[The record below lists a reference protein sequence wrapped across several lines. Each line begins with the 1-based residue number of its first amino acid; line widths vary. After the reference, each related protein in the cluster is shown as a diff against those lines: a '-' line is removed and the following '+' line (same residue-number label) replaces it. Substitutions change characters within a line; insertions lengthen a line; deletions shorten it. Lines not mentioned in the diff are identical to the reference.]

1 MHVRQMRKP
10 QAATLHCP
18 HKHTGLKGGKENISD
33 VDCCI
38 TRLRCTVRD
47 SSKVDQALLK
57 ATGASGVLCKGQ
69 GVQVVYGPKVS
80 VIKSELE
87 AYLSSDASNHI
98 VPTTTTSSD
107 ASNHIAPTTTTSPAT
122 SFTVYSPFAGQ
133 VVPLEQV
140 PDDVFSQKMVGDGFA
155 VIPEQDDVF
164 APVDGVVT
172 MIFDTKHA
180 FTIQTAGGSEVLVH
194 MGLDTI
200 RLNGAPFEVYIQRG
214 DSVKVGQRIAKM
226 DRAAIGSGWIPDNHA
241 CYFG

>member
-1 MHVRQMRKP
+1 MHVRQMRIASGGNTALSA
-10 QAATLHCP
+10 QITQ
-18 HKHTGLKGGKENISD
+18 GLGGKENISD

-155 VIPEQDDVF
+155 GYF
-164 APVDGVVT
+164 LSK
-172 MIFDTKHA
+172 MM
-180 FTIQTAGGSEVLVH
+180 SL
-194 MGLDTI
+194 
-200 RLNGAPFEVYIQRG
+200 RLWME
-214 DSVKVGQRIAKM
+214 S
-226 DRAAIGSGWIPDNHA
+226 
-241 CYFG
+241 